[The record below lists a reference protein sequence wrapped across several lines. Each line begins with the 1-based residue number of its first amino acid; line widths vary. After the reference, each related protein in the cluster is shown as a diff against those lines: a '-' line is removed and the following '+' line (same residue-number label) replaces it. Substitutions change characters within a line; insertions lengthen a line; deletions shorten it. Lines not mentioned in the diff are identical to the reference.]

1 MSYHD
6 EQESIESFKA
16 WWAQWGNATT
26 WIVLIAL
33 VAAAG
38 WNGWNFWQ
46 RRQAA
51 QAAVLYEQVQQAVVS
66 GDKAKVTRVAADMED
81 RYGSTAYG
89 QMTALDAAKALY
101 DAGDEAAAK
110 AQLQWAVDHAK
121 DDEYKEIAKLRLAGL
136 LLDEKAYDQGLA
148 LLNDTPPDAFKAL
161 VADRRGDLLA
171 AQGKRDDARTAYQLA
186 LDTVAK
192 NDTSAR
198 QLIQFKLDAL
208 GS

>member
-51 QAAVLYEQVQQAVVS
+51 EAAVFYEQVQQAVAS
-66 GDKAKVTRVAADMED
+66 GDKAKVARAAADMED
-81 RYGSTAYG
+81 RYGGTAYG
-89 QMTALDAAKALY
+89 QMTALAAAKALY

-148 LLNDTPPDAFKAL
+148 LLGGTPPDAFKGL
-161 VADRRGDLLA
+161 VADRRGDLLT
-171 AQGKRDDARTAYQLA
+171 AQGKRDDARAAYQLA
-186 LDTVAK
+186 LESLTKGDP
-192 NDTSAR
+192 SAR